1 MAPKGCFKKNTHQKQ
16 KGQHKKW
23 FLGSV
28 PIYGWETLFP
38 RAAKCAQVSSLQET
52 ISKKGQNTQIYNL
65 KA

>member
-52 ISKKGQNTQIYNL
+52 ISKKG
-65 KA
+65 